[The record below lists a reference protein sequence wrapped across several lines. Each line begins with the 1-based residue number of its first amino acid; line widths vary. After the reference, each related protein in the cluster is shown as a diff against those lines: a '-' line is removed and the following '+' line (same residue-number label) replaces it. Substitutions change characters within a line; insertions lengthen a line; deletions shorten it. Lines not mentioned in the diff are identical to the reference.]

1 MIPKIKRIIK
11 VPYLINGC
19 KRIWMK
25 KYKMLIPLL
34 FLIAICCSWITLFQS
49 IQSITIE
56 WLVTFLLWGNSIGLI
71 TVFILGELL
80 IVSLIGTP
88 LSATKVQ
95 NCLATVGFTDK
106 TGETPLLLSRY
117 REGKAEIFRFY
128 SPTIPLSEYEK
139 RSDII
144 ENALNFQ
151 IVNAAVEKDLQ
162 HVVLKTVPA
171 KVGLPDRINWD
182 NSLVSEKSSTI
193 ILGESQLDK
202 VTIDFNVLPHILI
215 GGSTGSGKSVLL
227 KTILVQCIIK
237 GFDVYIADF
246 KGGIDFNGFWRT
258 KCEVFTNSRID
269 IDEARKKLLRRL
281 EFFEKEL
288 LARIEMLEESKCINI
303 EHYNR
308 KFGCD
313 LQRFI
318 FACDEVAVLLDKT
331 GLDKERKHVVEC
343 IERILSL
350 MVHQGRAV
358 GINTILSTQRPDSET
373 LKGQIKSDFGIRI
386 CGRADDILSK
396 IIIGSTDAD
405 KKVPKDKQGIFLTND
420 GVLFKAYYL
429 DEDSVF

>member
-1 MIPKIKRIIK
+1 
-11 VPYLINGC
+11 
-19 KRIWMK
+19 MK

-34 FLIAICCSWITLFQS
+34 FLIAICCSWFALFRS

-56 WLVTFLLWGNSIGLI
+56 WLATFLLWGNSILLI

-95 NCLATVGFTDK
+95 KCLASVGFTDK
-106 TGETPLLLSRY
+106 SGETPLLLSRY
-117 REGKAEIFRFY
+117 REGKAEVFRFF

-139 RSDII
+139 RSDIL

-151 IVNAAVEKDLQ
+151 IVNTAVEKDLQ

-171 KVGLPDRINWD
+171 KVGLPEIINWD
-182 NSLVSEKSSTI
+182 NSLLSKKSSTI

-202 VTIDFNVLPHILI
+202 VTIDLNVVPHILI
-215 GGSTGSGKSVLL
+215 GGATGSGKSILL
-227 KTILVQCIIK
+227 KTILAQCILK

-246 KGGIDFNGFWRT
+246 KGGIDYNGFWRT
-258 KCEVFTNSRID
+258 KCEVFTNSKID
-269 IDEARKKLLRRL
+269 IDEARKQLLRRL

-288 LARIEMLEESKCINI
+288 LARIGMLDESKCVNI
-303 EHYNR
+303 EHYNK

-318 FACDEVAVLLDKT
+318 FACDEVSVLLDKT
-331 GLDKERKHVVEC
+331 GLDKERKHVVDC
-343 IERILSL
+343 IERILSII
-350 MVHQGRAV
+350 VHQGRAV
-358 GINTILSTQRPDSET
+358 GINMILSTQRPDCET
-373 LKGQIKSDFGIRI
+373 LKGQIKSDLGFRI
-386 CGRADDILSK
+386 CGRADEVLSK
-396 IIIGSTDAD
+396 IIIGSSDAD
-405 KKVPKDKQGIFLTND
+405 KKVPKDKQGVFLTND